1 VVQIDKIAVD
11 NGLSAGSV
19 TNIVNEWR
27 VDLGLPSAN
36 ALRELGVT
44 LKRVGITPAQCAL
57 GFRTATLMQRIGV
70 NEESFD
76 SFIVDVY
83 NRCKYIGLSP
93 ENIAFHL
100 GDLLEFSKI
109 VPLSKIPDYVEEK
122 TLERLHVKII
132 YLQKKPQRNFCQM
145 LNANITIN

>member
-1 VVQIDKIAVD
+1 
-11 NGLSAGSV
+11 
-19 TNIVNEWR
+19 
-27 VDLGLPSAN
+27 
-36 ALRELGVT
+36 
-44 LKRVGITPAQCAL
+44 
-57 GFRTATLMQRIGV
+57 MQRIGV

>member
-1 VVQIDKIAVD
+1 MY
-11 NGLSAGSV
+11 
-19 TNIVNEWR
+19 T
-27 VDLGLPSAN
+27 
-36 ALRELGVT
+36 
-44 LKRVGITPAQCAL
+44 QCAL
-57 GFRTATLMQRIGV
+57 EFRTATLMQRIGV

-122 TLERLHVKII
+122 TAEKRKLEEEIEKLKAEIETLQEQKEDAQLIRDDVLADARTTIFRLNWYTSIREDLGK
-132 YLQKKPQRNFCQM
+132 YG
-145 LNANITIN
+145 